1 MSSLLAPPV
10 PLPKPVLE
18 VQNKQATANEYN
30 VAYALTAEG
39 FEYIF
44 RATYF
49 GGRSI
54 RGGVEV
60 DFLVLAPMPTPLEV
74 FGNYWHTGQFDKTDK
89 LRLSILQNFFNVKPL
104 IIWGNESEDAS
115 SARSAVR
122 RVFRL

>member
-60 DFLVLAPMPTPLEV
+60 DFLVLAPFPTPLEI
-74 FGNYWHTGQFDKTDK
+74 FGNFWHSGQFDANDK
-89 LRLSILQNFFNVKPL
+89 LRLNILQQFFNTKVR
-104 IIWGNESEDAS
+104 IIWGNESETPEDA
-115 SARSAVR
+115 RQAVR
-122 RVFRL
+122 RVFRI

>member
-1 MSSLLAPPV
+1 MSSILAPPV

-18 VQNKQATANEYN
+18 VQNKQATLNEYN

-44 RATYF
+44 RATYW
-49 GGRSI
+49 GGRRI

-60 DFLVLAPMPTPLEV
+60 DFMVDAPFPTPLEV

-89 LRLSILQNFFNVKPL
+89 LRLSILQHFFNTKVK
-104 IIWGNESEDAS
+104 IIWGNESETVADA
-115 SARSAVR
+115 RQAVR